1 MLPITMVTV
10 EFESGTTAE
19 SAPKWIIAS
28 NRLPFSY
35 DPKTQS
41 VKTASGGLVTAIG
54 GIKTPVERVWL
65 GCAPENLT
73 QENWPEVKALMSSK
87 NESTTWSHEPLFVSE
102 KDYHSYYNNFS
113 NDVLWPLLHYQNDRV
128 KFNNEDW
135 ETYKKVNHLFAER
148 IASIASPNDLVWI
161 HDYHLFLV
169 PIFLKKLRPELKV
182 GFFLHVPFPSSE
194 VFRQLP
200 AREEILQSLLAADL
214 VGFHD
219 YSYLRHFCSSVL
231 RILGLDTN
239 FLAIKDGPHTTRLGV
254 FPVSVETEDLQA
266 RASTARVS
274 ELLAKFKT
282 NEFLFLGVDRL
293 DYIKGLDLKLHSFAA
308 LLENYPEVRG
318 KVSLLQ
324 VAVPTRTGAP
334 EFIELAKQTAQLVG
348 EINGKYSTP
357 TWTPIRY
364 LHSSVGHDELSA
376 LYRAAD
382 ALVVTSKRDGMNLV
396 ALEYVAAQSMQNP
409 GVVLLSEFTG
419 AISALSHTIPI
430 NPWDYADTAEKM
442 KLAMDMPRDERA
454 LRMKIML
461 QYLKSYTATDWAQS
475 FISELEIQHK
485 HGLDHEALA
494 ASRKT
499 MVQILKRVRRSGA
512 NRIVVFID
520 YDGTLVPIESSPELA
535 TLPDSTR
542 DALIRIQNK
551 FPWLEL
557 VIVSGRN
564 RQFLD
569 SQFQTRNMALAS
581 EHGAEYFDPFTKE
594 WHRRVHRNLEDWYPT
609 AEKIMGHYAER
620 TPRSFVEKKNFSLAW
635 HYRQSPRDYGLLQSK
650 KLAEEL
656 ELGLA
661 NQPVTILRGKKVVE
675 VRAAEADKG
684 AFVSWYLDQTTT
696 DTFAFAF
703 GDDLTDEDMFKA
715 LKERGVS
722 VKVGF
727 GKTSAD
733 FRVRTQDSLLR
744 YFNRLCNAIDE
755 LMRLTHRTTDLRVEE
770 KAAEA
775 SASLSASQTAQ
786 QQQQRQ
792 SQNQGASSG
801 EPTTLIASR
810 TIARPL
816 LHDLLND

>member
-1 MLPITMVTV
+1 MDVV
-10 EFESGTTAE
+10 ENEVISYQAK
-19 SAPKWIIAS
+19 PKWIIAS
-28 NRLPFSY
+28 NRLPFAF
-35 DPKTQS
+35 DPITKAT
-41 VKTASGGLVTAIG
+41 KTAAGGLVTAIG
-54 GIKTPVERVWL
+54 GIKTPVERLWL
-65 GCAPENLT
+65 GCAPDGLT
-73 QENWPEVKALMSSK
+73 AENWPTVQKQMGKS
-87 NESTTWSHEPLFVSE
+87 TWSYEPLFVDP

-128 KFNNEDW
+128 KFANEDW
-135 ETYKKVNHLFAER
+135 DTYQKVNRLFAEK
-148 IASIASPNDLVWI
+148 IAAVASPEDLIWI

-169 PIFLKKLRPELKV
+169 PVYLKRLRPELKV

-200 AREEILQSLLAADL
+200 AREELLKSLLAADL

-239 FLAIKDGPHTTRLGV
+239 FLAIKDGQHITRLGV

-266 RASTARVS
+266 RAGTSRVG
-274 ELLAKFKT
+274 ELLSTFKT
-282 NEFLFLGVDRL
+282 KEFLFLGVDRL

-308 LLENYPEVRG
+308 LLENHPEVRG

-364 LHSSVGHDELSA
+364 LHSSVGADELSA

-382 ALVVTSKRDGMNLV
+382 ALLVTSKRDGMNLV

-475 FISELEIQHK
+475 FISDLEIQHES
-485 HGLDHEALA
+485 LEDHETLS

-512 NRIVVFID
+512 NRIVVFVD

-535 TLPDSTR
+535 VLPDATR
-542 DALIRIQNK
+542 EALMRIQNK

-557 VIVSGRN
+557 VIVSGRS

-569 SQFQTRNMALAS
+569 SQFPETNLALTS

-594 WHRRVHRNLEDWYPT
+594 WHRRVHRNLDDWYPT

-620 TPRSFVEKKNFSLAW
+620 TPKSFVEKKNFSLAW

-675 VRAAEADKG
+675 VRAGEADKG
-684 AFVSWYLDQTTT
+684 AFISWYLDQTTT

-715 LKERGVS
+715 LKDRGVS
-722 VKVGF
+722 VKIGF

-755 LMRLTHRTTDLRVEE
+755 LMRLTRRTPDLRLEE
-770 KAAEA
+770 KAADA
-775 SASLSASQTAQ
+775 GASLTADHQPRTGGSEPSA
-786 QQQQRQ
+786 
-792 SQNQGASSG
+792 
-801 EPTTLIASR
+801 LIAARS
-810 TIARPL
+810 IARPL
-816 LHDLLND
+816 LHDRLR

>member
-1 MLPITMVTV
+1 M
-10 EFESGTTAE
+10 ESGH
-19 SAPKWIIAS
+19 PKWIIAS
-28 NRLPFSY
+28 NRLPFAF
-35 DPKTQS
+35 DPKTKA
-41 VKTASGGLVTAIG
+41 VKTSTGGLVTAIG
-54 GIKTPVERVWL
+54 GIKTHVERLWL
-65 GCAPENLT
+65 GCAPEGLT
-73 QENWPEVKALMSSK
+73 HENWPSVRDAMPKSD
-87 NESTTWSHEPLFVSE
+87 WSYEPLFVDPKE
-102 KDYHSYYNNFS
+102 YHSYYNNFS

-128 KFNNEDW
+128 KFAAEDW
-135 ETYKKVNHLFAER
+135 QTYQKINRLFAER
-148 IASIASPNDLVWI
+148 IAAVASPDDLVWI
-161 HDYHLFLV
+161 HDYHLFLT
-169 PIFLKKLRPELKV
+169 PLYLKNLRPDLKV

-200 AREEILQSLLAADL
+200 CREDVLRSLLSADL

-239 FLAIKDGPHTTRLGV
+239 FLAIKNGTHTTRLGV
-254 FPVSVETEDLQA
+254 FPVSVETEDLQE
-266 RASTARVS
+266 RASTQKVS
-274 ELLAKFKT
+274 ELLAKYKS

-364 LHSSVGHDELSA
+364 LHSSVNSDELSA

-396 ALEYVAAQSMQNP
+396 ALEYVAAQSMHNP

-430 NPWDYADTAEKM
+430 NPWDYADTAKKM
-442 KLAMDMPRDERA
+442 KTAMEMPRDERA
-454 LRMKIML
+454 ARMKIML

-475 FISELEIQHK
+475 FISELEIAQRSTE
-485 HGLDHEALA
+485 DHETLA

-512 NRIVVFID
+512 NKIVIFID

-535 TLPDSTR
+535 VLPDSIR
-542 DALIRIQNK
+542 EALLRIQSK
-551 FPWLEL
+551 FSWLEL
-557 VIVSGRN
+557 VIVSGRDSN
-564 RQFLD
+564 FLR
-569 SQFQTRNMALAS
+569 SQFPAQNLALAA

-594 WHRRVHRNLEDWYPT
+594 WHRRVHRNLQEWYPT
-609 AEKIMGHYAER
+609 AEKIMSHYAER
-620 TPRSFVEKKNFSLAW
+620 TPRSMVEKKSFSLAW
-635 HYRQSPRDYGLLQSK
+635 HYRLSPRDYGGLQAK

-661 NQPVTILRGKKVVE
+661 NQPVTILRGKKVIE

-684 AFVSWYLDQTTT
+684 AFVSWYLDQTTQ

-715 LKERGVS
+715 LKDRGVS

-727 GKTSAD
+727 GKTNAD

-755 LMRLTHRTTDLRVEE
+755 LLRLTHRAPDLRIEE

-775 SASLSASQTAQ
+775 GASLSASS
-786 QQQQRQ
+786 QRQ
-792 SQNQGASSG
+792 SESSG
-801 EPTTLIASR
+801 EPATVIASR

-816 LHDLLND
+816 LH